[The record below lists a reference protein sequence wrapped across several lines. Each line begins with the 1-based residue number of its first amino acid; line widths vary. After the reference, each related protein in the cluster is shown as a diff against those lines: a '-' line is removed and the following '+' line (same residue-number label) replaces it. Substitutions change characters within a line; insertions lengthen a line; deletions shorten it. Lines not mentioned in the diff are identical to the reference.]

1 MTDTTVA
8 PAPALDAR
16 EIEKRVGQYIAI
28 RDRLDEMNAE
38 HDERCKKLKATQ
50 NLLSGLMLAY
60 LEQAGATSIKTP
72 EGTCIASSKTT
83 ASLADPKAFMDFVI
97 ANSAWD
103 LLDRKANSTAVRD
116 YVAEKGHLPPGA
128 NLSTIRTLS
137 VRRSSK

>member
-1 MTDTTVA
+1 MTDTTAA
-8 PAPALDAR
+8 PAPAMDAR

-28 RDRLDEMNAE
+28 RDRLAELDAE
-38 HDERCKKLKATQ
+38 HEERCKKLKETQ
-50 NLLSGLMLAY
+50 NLLSGLMLTY
-60 LEQAGATSIKTP
+60 LERAGATSIKTP

-103 LLDRKANSTAVRD
+103 LLDRKANATAVRD
-116 YVAEKGHLPPGA
+116 YVAEKGTLPPGA

-137 VRRSSK
+137 VRRAPK

>member
-1 MTDTTVA
+1 MTDTTAA

-16 EIEKRVGQYIAI
+16 EIEKRVSQYIAI
-28 RDRLDEMNAE
+28 RDKLADLDAAHE
-38 HDERCKKLKATQ
+38 ERCRPLKETQ
-50 NLLSGLMLAY
+50 NLLSGLMLRY
-60 LEQAGATSIKTP
+60 LEDAGATSIKTP

-116 YVAEKGHLPPGA
+116 FVAEKGHLPPGA

-137 VRRSSK
+137 VRRPTK

>member
-1 MTDTTVA
+1 MTDTTA
-8 PAPALDAR
+8 ASRPAMDAR
-16 EIEKRVGQYIAI
+16 EVEKRVSQYIAI
-28 RDRLDEMNAE
+28 RAKLADLDAVHE
-38 HDERCKKLKATQ
+38 ERCRPLKETQ
-50 NLLSGLMLAY
+50 NLLSGLMLEY
-60 LEQAGATSIKTP
+60 LDAAGASSIKTP

-116 YVAEKGHLPPGA
+116 YVAEKGTLPPGA

-137 VRRSSK
+137 VRRPTK